1 MELAWKSRAN
11 QLAFALIKRLASV
24 LVPIGFSFGEFES
37 SAKAAFVQAAT
48 DQIRRGGKRPSTAK
62 IAILTGL
69 TRQEVAKI
77 RSGSS
82 IGSKASNEQRT
93 ERVMHGW
100 FTDPRYIDL
109 RGAPRPLP
117 IKGEGSFDELVRRF
131 GGDVPH
137 KAVLEELIAGGM
149 AKTEPR
155 DVVRALRRHRLAPPP
170 SALDLDALRRDIE
183 IVFASVVAAPNS
195 DASRSRRI
203 TVRFPSNVP
212 KGVRRTVNVRAE
224 RFLEALSDYLHTE
237 SSTIDANPQQKNAI
251 AFSILISQAEE
262 SELEQPDRR
271 AQHD

>member
-1 MELAWKSRAN
+1 VELAWKSRAN

>member
-11 QLAFALIKRLASV
+11 QLAFALIKRLASI

-37 SAKAAFVQAAT
+37 SAKAAFVLAAT
-48 DQIRRGGKRPSTAK
+48 EQIRRGGKRPSTAK

-77 RSGSS
+77 RSGS
-82 IGSKASNEQRT
+82 IAGSKASNEQRT

-100 FTDPRYIDL
+100 FTDPRYIDT
-109 RGAPRPLP
+109 RGAPRLLP
-117 IKGEGSFDELVRRF
+117 KKGERSFDELVRRF

-149 AKTEPR
+149 AIIESK
-155 DVVRALRRHRLAPPP
+155 DVVRALRRHHLAPPQ

-183 IVFASVVAAPNS
+183 IVFASVVATQSS

-203 TVRFPSNVP
+203 TVRFPNAVP
-212 KGVRRTVNVRAE
+212 NGVRRTVNVRAE

-237 SSTIDANPQQKNAI
+237 SSNVDSSAPQKNAI
-251 AFSILISQAEE
+251 SFSILISQAEE
-262 SELEQPDRR
+262 PELEQLDRR